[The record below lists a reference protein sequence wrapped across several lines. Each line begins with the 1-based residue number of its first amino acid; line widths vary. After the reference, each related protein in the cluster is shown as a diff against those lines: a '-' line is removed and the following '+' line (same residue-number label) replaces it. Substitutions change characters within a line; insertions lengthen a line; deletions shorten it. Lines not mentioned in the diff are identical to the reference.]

1 MELAAGAKKGKKTLT
16 AYAEHSILTQLNFD
30 QAQPQMPGIS
40 HEGKE
45 RQMPLLR
52 SLSAGMLVLLLVG
65 ILAACGGSPPEAQ
78 QPTAV
83 PAGHPT
89 AAAPAAEPT
98 AATSAEQ
105 PTAA

>member
-1 MELAAGAKKGKKTLT
+1 
-16 AYAEHSILTQLNFD
+16 
-30 QAQPQMPGIS
+30 MPGTS

-83 PAGHPT
+83 PAGQPT
-89 AAAPAAEPT
+89 AAPAVEPT

-105 PTAA
+105 PTAAPAATKPTAATVSATSGGILNIGRPATPDSL